1 MDIPSLLSSTN
12 VLCQQDSSSKKRLLE
27 NIAEHLSQ
35 VNQDLS
41 ATDTFSALIA
51 REKLGSTG
59 IGNGIA
65 IPHCR
70 ISECKKITAMLVTLK
85 QGIDFD
91 AIDNE
96 KVDVIFVLIVP
107 EDANDDHLKTLASIA
122 EVFSNDAILQKVR
135 QAQDIDTL
143 IKVFI

>member
-1 MDIPSLLSSTN
+1 MDISSLLSSN
-12 VLCQQDSSSKKRLLE
+12 RVLCQQESTSKKRVLE
-27 NIAEHLSQ
+27 DIAEHMSD
-35 VNQDLS
+35 NHTELS
-41 ATDTFSALIA
+41 ANDVFNALIA

-70 ISECKKITAMLVTLK
+70 IADCKKVMAMLVTLK

-96 KVDVIFVLIVP
+96 KVDVIFVLVVP
-107 EDANDDHLKTLASIA
+107 EDANDNHLKTLASIA
-122 EVFSNDAILQKVR
+122 EKFSSEETLKKVR
-135 QAQDIDTL
+135 AAEDNQAL
-143 IKVFI
+143 ILALE